1 MDADAGPPR
10 NRDDAQLIA
19 TTRVKTAF
27 AFAIDRLEATVF
39 PRMAL
44 SFFTKDKKA
53 LQARCRDDYA
63 TKMRLKY
70 DPYYHAM
77 SSQQGTTVTLDGR
90 EMIMLSSNDYLGL
103 SFHPKVI
110 EAGRAAMLKWG
121 TSTTGARTSNG
132 SRAFHVELE
141 EKLAAFLGREA
152 CHVSVAGYLAC
163 MSSVASFAQKGD
175 VILADKNLHSC
186 LWDGIRLSMATVER
200 FSHNSPDDLREV
212 LAAVSPEAP
221 KMMVVEGV
229 YSMEG
234 HIARLP
240 ELMEIA
246 EEANCFTVLDDA
258 HGFGVLGR
266 QGRGTADHFGL
277 NDKVD
282 ILCGSMSKSLASTG
296 GFVAG
301 SKETIDYL
309 RTHSRQT
316 IFSAALSPSQTAC
329 AQASLEV
336 MQTEPQ
342 HLEQLWSNTR
352 KYRAMLKS
360 LGLDTW
366 ESETPAVPIVL
377 GSKERVYPFWKALME
392 KGVFTVMSIAP
403 AVPAGKDLIRT
414 AISAMHTDAQLERIA
429 DAMAYAVKKM

>member
-1 MDADAGPPR
+1 MGTRA
-10 NRDDAQLIA
+10 AQ
-19 TTRVKTAF
+19 
-27 AFAIDRLEATVF
+27 RL
-39 PRMAL
+39 PHMAL
-44 SFFTKDKKA
+44 SFFTKNKKA

-70 DPYYHAM
+70 APYYHAM
-77 SSQQGTTVTLDGR
+77 EAQKGTTVKLDGKD
-90 EMIMLSSNDYLGL
+90 MIMLSSNDYLGL
-103 SFHPKVI
+103 SFHSKVI

-132 SRAFHVELE
+132 SRGYHVELE

-152 CHVSVAGYLAC
+152 CHIHAAGYLSC
-163 MSSVASFAQKGD
+163 LSSVASFAQKGD
-175 VILADKNLHSC
+175 VILADKNIHSC

-200 FSHNSPDDLREV
+200 FSHNNPDDLREV
-212 LAAVSPEAP
+212 IAAVNADTP
-221 KMMVVEGV
+221 KMLVIEGV

-246 EEANCFTVLDDA
+246 DENGCFSVLDDA

-266 QGRGTADHFGL
+266 QGRGTVDHFGL

-282 ILCGSMSKSLASTG
+282 VVCGSMSKSLASTG
-296 GFVAG
+296 GFVAA
-301 SKETIDYL
+301 SQEIIEYL
-309 RTHSRQT
+309 RTHSKQT
-316 IFSAALSPSQTAC
+316 IFSAAISPSQAAC
-329 AQASLEV
+329 AQASLEL
-336 MQTEPQ
+336 MQAEPQ
-342 HLEQLWSNTR
+342 HLDRLWANTR
-352 KYRAMLKS
+352 KYRAILKS

-366 ESETPAVPIVL
+366 ESETPAIPIVL
-377 GSKERVYPFWKALME
+377 GSKERVYLFWKALLD

-414 AISAMHTDAQLERIA
+414 AVSAMHTDEQLEKIA
-429 DAMAYAVKKM
+429 DAMAYAVKKL

>member
-1 MDADAGPPR
+1 
-10 NRDDAQLIA
+10 
-19 TTRVKTAF
+19 
-27 AFAIDRLEATVF
+27 
-39 PRMAL
+39 MAL
-44 SFFTKDKKA
+44 SFFTKNKKA
-53 LQARCRDDYA
+53 IQARCRDDYA

-70 DPYYHAM
+70 APYYHAM
-77 SSQQGTTVTLDGR
+77 EAQRGTTVRLNGKD
-90 EMIMLSSNDYLGL
+90 MIMLSSNDYLGL

-132 SRAFHVELE
+132 SRAYHVELE
-141 EKLAAFLGREA
+141 EKLAEFLGREA
-152 CHVSVAGYLAC
+152 CHISVAGYLAC
-163 MSSVASFAQKGD
+163 CSSVASFAQKGD
-175 VILADKNLHSC
+175 VILADKNIHSC

-212 LAAVSPEAP
+212 VSALNPDTP
-221 KMMVVEGV
+221 KMLVIEGV

-240 ELMEIA
+240 EIAEIA
-246 EEANCFTVLDDA
+246 EENGCFTVLDDA

-266 QGRGTADHFGL
+266 QGRGTVDHFGL

-282 ILCGSMSKSLASTG
+282 VICGSMSKSLASTG
-296 GFVAG
+296 GFVAA
-301 SKETIDYL
+301 SREIIEYL
-309 RTHSRQT
+309 RTNSKQT
-316 IFSAALSPSQTAC
+316 IFSAAVSPSQAAV
-329 AQASLEV
+329 AQASLEI
-336 MQTEPQ
+336 MQREPE
-342 HLEQLWSNTR
+342 HLERLWSNTR
-352 KYRAMLKS
+352 KYRAMLKN

-377 GSKERVYPFWKALME
+377 GSKERVYPFWKALLD

-414 AISAMHTDAQLERIA
+414 AISAMHTDEQLEKIA
-429 DAMAYAVKKM
+429 DAMAYAIRKM